1 MRHRI
6 RAAGL
11 IIHDDAI
18 LLVLAPRRRI
28 LNPAWG
34 RLGNKRSLNF

>member
-11 IIHDDAI
+11 IILDEAI
-18 LLVLAPRRRI
+18 LLVLAPRRRF
-28 LNPAWG
+28 LDSAWG
-34 RLGNKRSLNF
+34 WLGNKRSLNF